1 MEKKQKM
8 LLIGGGVA
16 LAGIAVVYLITK
28 KNTGVVPGNISMT
41 TNGVCP
47 QGMVPCSTDKNKCYN
62 PAANYVLDPCATP
75 VQQSPISTQNPIVQI
90 VDGLFK
96 LFKKRQPIAA
106 APTA

>member
-16 LAGIAVVYLITK
+16 LAGIVAVYLISK
-28 KNTGVVPGNISMT
+28 KNTGVVSSNTSMS

-62 PAANYVLDPCATP
+62 PTANYVLDPCATP
-75 VQQSPISTQNPIVQI
+75 SSQQSPISTQNPVVQI
-90 VDGLFK
+90 IDGVIK
-96 LFKKRQPIAA
+96 LFKKPAKA
-106 APTA
+106 